1 MSTDT
6 IQKLARP
13 SVLGGAMI
21 IAGTAVGAGMF
32 SIPIVTSGVWFSGSV
47 ALLVYTWACM
57 LLSGLMILEATLH
70 YPSGASFNTMV
81 RDLLG
86 KGWNAVN
93 GLSVAFVLYILT
105 YAYISAGG
113 SIIAH
118 TLEGIV
124 GVGQTTAGLVFALVV
139 AFIVWLSTR
148 AVDRLSTILI
158 GGMVI
163 TFVMSVG
170 DMFTHVQPAV
180 LFNTGDDQASYLP
193 YALAALPYLLTSFGY
208 HGNIPGLVKYY
219 HKDSG
224 SVVRSLVYGTLLAL
238 AIYILWQYVI
248 QGNIARDAFKQVIAE
263 GRQYRQPAQ
272 ANGQRLQQPDRQPTA
287 ERLLLYGAGQ
297 LVPRRV
303 AGPVRLPGG
312 LLQVQGRRRRTQQDR
327 AGDLCAADPGR
338 AAVPERFP
346 VRHRL
351 RRAGGHHLGSDR
363 AGTDGARQPPP
374 LSAGG
379 IPRTGRQRRDPVRHP
394 VRADQRHRAYSVA
407 VRSAAGLPLIP
418 EGRASALPF
427 PHCFYTELLP
437 EISGAS
443 TLSQLL

>member
-1 MSTDT
+1 MSADT
-6 IQKLARP
+6 IQKLSRP

-57 LLSGLMILEATLH
+57 LISGLMILEAALH
-70 YPSGASFNTMV
+70 YPSGASFHTIV
-81 RDLLG
+81 KDLLG

-93 GLSVAFVLYILT
+93 GISIAFVLYILT

-124 GVGQTTAGLVFALVV
+124 GVGQSIAGLVFAVVV

-180 LFNTGDDQASYLP
+180 LFNRGDDQASYLP

-208 HGNIPGLVKYY
+208 HGNVPGLVKYY

-224 SVVRSLVYGTLLAL
+224 AVVRSLVYGTLLAL

-263 GRQYRQPAQ
+263 GGNIGSLLKQMGNVSSSQTVGQLLNAFSYMALASSFLGVSLGLFDYLADFFKFSDDTVGRSKTALVTFAPPTIAALLFPNGFLYAIGFAGLAATVWAVIVPAMMARASRRRFSEAQYRA
-272 ANGQRLQQPDRQPTA
+272 
-287 ERLLLYGAGQ
+287 
-297 LVPRRV
+297 
-303 AGPVRLPGG
+303 PGG
-312 LLQVQGRRRRTQQDR
+312 YGMILFIILFGVINAVAHVLALLG
-327 AGDLCAADPGR
+327 
-338 AAVPERFP
+338 
-346 VRHRL
+346 
-351 RRAGGHHLGSDR
+351 
-363 AGTDGARQPPP
+363 
-374 LSAGG
+374 
-379 IPRTGRQRRDPVRHP
+379 
-394 VRADQRHRAYSVA
+394 
-407 VRSAAGLPLIP
+407 
-418 EGRASALPF
+418 
-427 PHCFYTELLP
+427 LLP
-437 EISGAS
+437 VF
-443 TLSQLL
+443 Q

>member
-6 IQKLARP
+6 IQKLSRP

-57 LLSGLMILEATLH
+57 LISGLMILEATLN
-70 YPSGASFNTMV
+70 YPAGASFHTMV
-81 RDLLG
+81 KDLLG
-86 KGWNAVN
+86 KGWNTLN
-93 GLSVAFVLYILT
+93 GLSITFVLYILT

-118 TLEGIV
+118 TLEGII
-124 GVGQTTAGLVFALVV
+124 GTSQTVAGLVFAIIV

-180 LFNTGDDQASYLP
+180 LFNRGESDAHYLP
-193 YALAALPYLLTSFGY
+193 YALAALPYLLASFGY
-208 HGNIPGLVKYY
+208 HGNVPGLVKYY
-219 HKDSG
+219 QKDSG
-224 SVVRSLVYGTLLAL
+224 AVARSLIYGTLLAL

-263 GRQYRQPAQ
+263 GGNIGSLLKQMGSVSSSQ
-272 ANGQRLQQPDRQPTA
+272 AV
-287 ERLLLYGAGQ
+287 GQ
-297 LVPRRV
+297 LLNAFSYMALASSFLGVSLGLFDFIADFFKFSDNTAGRTKSALITFLPPTLAALLFPNGFLYAIGFAGLAATVWAVIVPAFMARASRRRFPQ
-303 AGPVRLPGG
+303 ATYRAPGG
-312 LLQVQGRRRRTQQDR
+312 QGMILFIILFGVINAAAHLLTLLD
-327 AGDLCAADPGR
+327 
-338 AAVPERFP
+338 
-346 VRHRL
+346 
-351 RRAGGHHLGSDR
+351 
-363 AGTDGARQPPP
+363 
-374 LSAGG
+374 
-379 IPRTGRQRRDPVRHP
+379 
-394 VRADQRHRAYSVA
+394 
-407 VRSAAGLPLIP
+407 
-418 EGRASALPF
+418 
-427 PHCFYTELLP
+427 LLP
-437 EISGAS
+437 VFK
-443 TLSQLL
+443 